1 MSNIL
6 KNFIV
11 IEGLDGAGTTTQ
23 KKAIEDE
30 LCKAGYKTYSTH
42 EPTDNPIGRVVR
54 EVLQGKIKTT
64 PEALAYLYTSDRHDH
79 LYNKEYGLMKELEEG
94 KIIIADRYFFSSI
107 AYQAVEC
114 DYEFVNMI
122 NSPFP
127 YPELVIF
134 VDTPVADC
142 LDRIEKRGEEKE
154 LFDKADFLTKVRAN
168 YLEVFEDL
176 PKDVKYLK
184 VEGSL
189 SIDEIKQKEIEF
201 IKSNLSI
208 L

>member
-1 MSNIL
+1 MA
-6 KNFIV
+6 
-11 IEGLDGAGTTTQ
+11 E
-23 KKAIEDE
+23 
-30 LCKAGYKTYSTH
+30 
-42 EPTDNPIGRVVR
+42 
-54 EVLQGKIKTT
+54 
-64 PEALAYLYTSDRHDH
+64 
-79 LYNKEYGLMKELEEG
+79 
-94 KIIIADRYFFSSI
+94 RYFFSSI

-176 PKDVKYLK
+176 PKDVKYIK